1 MAENPTPEVRAN
13 ESAGHLSVHVEGAH
27 PVEIPFL
34 FEQPQKRIP
43 SALAGSLASPV
54 LAQTPAAPV
63 EKPDARDQVVIL
75 GDNNAA
81 DTRGRLQEIL
91 RQHPPS
97 LSTVLRLDPSLLT
110 TASYLAPYPALA
122 AFLGQHP
129 EIARNPGFFLGPATY
144 GYDNRDESPERFRS
158 RVAESMVTM
167 MVVLTGLMALLG
179 VVAWLIK
186 SAIDHRR
193 WLRQSRIQT
202 EAHNK
207 LFDRLTSNDDLLA
220 YIQTPVGRRF
230 LESAPLQAEGY
241 APGAPVARIL
251 WSVQAGAVASMIGLG
266 FLFVSSRFAEDT
278 LGFAE
283 ASPALFLVGCVIS
296 AAGIGFVLSAAA
308 AYLLSRRLGLL
319 PTRESSHA

>member
-1 MAENPTPEVRAN
+1 MSTHEMRTMALVMAVVVGHWGPWIGTAGAQSPAASPRPPAAAVEAQPAQGQVLILQDD
-13 ESAGHLSVHVEGAH
+13 SAGE
-27 PVEIPFL
+27 
-34 FEQPQKRIP
+34 
-43 SALAGSLASPV
+43 
-54 LAQTPAAPV
+54 
-63 EKPDARDQVVIL
+63 
-75 GDNNAA
+75 
-81 DTRGRLQEIL
+81 TRGRLYEIL
-91 RQHPPS
+91 RQYPPS
-97 LSTVLRLDPSLLT
+97 LMTVLRLDPTLLT
-110 TASYLAPYPALA
+110 TVSYIAPYPALA

-129 EIARNPGFFLGPATY
+129 EIARNPAFFLGQ
-144 GYDNRDESPERFRS
+144 GSSYDNRDESPERFRS
-158 RVAESMVTM
+158 RVAESMVTT

-193 WLRQSRIQT
+193 WLRQSKVQA
-202 EAHNK
+202 EANHK
-207 LFDRLTSNDDLLA
+207 LFDRLTANDDLLA

-241 APGAPVARIL
+241 ALPAGAPVARIL
-251 WSVQAGAVASMIGLG
+251 WSVQAGAVASMVGLG
-266 FLFVSSRFAEDT
+266 FLFVSSRFSADT

-319 PTRESSHA
+319 PAPESSHA